1 VADVVEGLGVIR
13 RGAEVHRHLTVA
25 AVSNRDARGDGG
37 MDLSS
42 VVQQGG
48 RGGETGGTE
57 RQQGRG
63 IPAGSTARWRWRG
76 AMMGVAL
83 DGSRILG
90 MLGAACGGG
99 GGGGGDDGA
108 GVASAGADCGC
119 AAAEGTVEG
128 RGVARTA
135 AGRQLLGEVG
145 RLRTARLEIRGTG
158 DGKGGRAAR
167 GRSSEEKGGHA
178 TVRLEWSSTAAVARL
193 REQIYRKRSW
203 YLFSFFL
210 PTLPRR
216 LDSRRAVL
224 RTLQIQH
231 SAVDCRLIL
240 KKSRDLS
247 AKHVNQR
254 LR

>member
-13 RGAEVHRHLTVA
+13 RGAEVHRHLIVA
-25 AVSNRDARGDGG
+25 TVSNRDARGDGG
-37 MDLSS
+37 VDLSS

-76 AMMGVAL
+76 AMMGAAL

-108 GVASAGADCGC
+108 GVASAGAGCVC
-119 AAAEGTVEG
+119 AAAEGAVEG

-158 DGKGGRAAR
+158 DGKGGRVAR
-167 GRSSEEKGGHA
+167 GRSPEEKGGRA
-178 TVRLEWSSTAAVARL
+178 AVRSEWSSTAAVARL
-193 REQIYRKRSW
+193 REHIYRKRSW

-216 LDSRRAVL
+216 LESRRAVL

-231 SAVDCRLIL
+231 SVVDCRLIL

-247 AKHVNQR
+247 AKHVNQT

>member
-13 RGAEVHRHLTVA
+13 RGAEVHRHLIVA
-25 AVSNRDARGDGG
+25 TVSNRDARGDGG
-37 MDLSS
+37 VDLSS

-76 AMMGVAL
+76 AMMGAAL
-83 DGSRILG
+83 DGPRILG

-108 GVASAGADCGC
+108 GVASTRAGCGC
-119 AAAEGTVEG
+119 AAAEGAVEG

-167 GRSSEEKGGHA
+167 GRSPEEKGGRA
-178 TVRLEWSSTAAVARL
+178 AVRSEWSSTAAVARF

-203 YLFSFFL
+203 YLFFFL
-210 PTLPRR
+210 SPHIAQKTREPTCSEL
-216 LDSRRAVL
+216 SRSNTQKGLWTA
-224 RTLQIQH
+224 
-231 SAVDCRLIL
+231 S
-240 KKSRDLS
+240 
-247 AKHVNQR
+247 
-254 LR
+254 